1 MPERI
6 DPVAI
11 ADETRRRYLNYALS
25 VITARALPDVR
36 DGLKPVQRR
45 ILYSMYHDLH
55 LYAGERPLK
64 CAKVCGDVMGNYH
77 PHGEGAIYDTLVRM
91 AQYWVLRYPL
101 VDGEGNFGSVDGY
114 EAAANRYT
122 ECRLFAMA
130 EELMSELRQKTVQM
144 RPTYDGMREEP
155 SVLPAR
161 FPHILVNGSSGIA
174 VGMATNIPPH
184 NLNDVV
190 AACLHLIDDPDA
202 SVAQLLDR
210 LKGPDFPLGG
220 KILVDRRTLRNIY
233 EDGQGSIKIQAE
245 WKVEDT
251 AKKKQIVVT
260 SIPYAVNKGLLEEK
274 IGEIIATK
282 SLPQLLNV
290 VNESNE
296 KEGLRIALEIRPDA
310 DPEVVMAYL
319 FKHTDLQTSFAFN
332 MTCLVPAFPQIE
344 KKKAKKPDNQP
355 QETDNGIM
363 PMRPARAS
371 LKEILR
377 YFLDFRFVTVKRR
390 YEYLLEQLRAR
401 IHILEGFRIVFNALD
416 KVLELIK
423 TSQGKADAA
432 ERLMKFLKLDAV
444 QTDAILEMLLYKIA
458 RLEIKKILDEL
469 REKKAEAEEIE
480 ALLKSDR
487 KLWGVVR
494 GELEDVAKKHGD
506 RRRTRIVGEEDMPE
520 FDPEAYIVKENTN
533 VVLTRDGWIKR
544 VGRLASVEG
553 TRVREGDSVIAV
565 VPGSTLDPVVFFS
578 DEGVAY
584 TMRINEVPASAGYGE
599 PIAKFFRLDEGA
611 KLIGAAA
618 ADPRFIPNET
628 KPPSKYDPPGPYV
641 LAVTAQG
648 QVLRTPFAPFRE
660 ESTVKGRMFARL
672 NEGDKVVFAAVPLK
686 EHKSLIL
693 CSFDGRV
700 IHFPISDVPVLAGV
714 GKGVMGIK
722 LDDKDLVLGA
732 KLIRNQNDFLSVETS
747 GGKTMEFH
755 GSREIVGRGGKGFE
769 AVKRTSFT
777 QIVLGEIVLVDWEQ
791 YEEEPAAERNG
802 KHK

>member
-1 MPERI
+1 
-6 DPVAI
+6 
-11 ADETRRRYLNYALS
+11 
-25 VITARALPDVR
+25 
-36 DGLKPVQRR
+36 
-45 ILYSMYHDLH
+45 
-55 LYAGERPLK
+55 
-64 CAKVCGDVMGNYH
+64 
-77 PHGEGAIYDTLVRM
+77 
-91 AQYWVLRYPL
+91 
-101 VDGEGNFGSVDGY
+101 
-114 EAAANRYT
+114 
-122 ECRLFAMA
+122 
-130 EELMSELRQKTVQM
+130 M

-245 WKVEDT
+245 WKVEET

-282 SLPQLLNV
+282 SLPQLINV

-344 KKKAKKPDNQP
+344 KKKSKKPDNQP
-355 QETDNGIM
+355 QEADNTIM

-432 ERLMKFLKLDAV
+432 ERLMKFLKLDAI
-444 QTDAILEMLLYKIA
+444 QADAILEMLLYKIA

-520 FDPEAYIVKENTN
+520 FDPEAYIVKENK
-533 VVLTRDGWIKR
+533 I
-544 VGRLASVEG
+544 GRAHV
-553 TRVREGDSVIAV
+553 
-565 VPGSTLDPVVFFS
+565 
-578 DEGVAY
+578 
-584 TMRINEVPASAGYGE
+584 
-599 PIAKFFRLDEGA
+599 
-611 KLIGAAA
+611 
-618 ADPRFIPNET
+618 
-628 KPPSKYDPPGPYV
+628 
-641 LAVTAQG
+641 
-648 QVLRTPFAPFRE
+648 
-660 ESTVKGRMFARL
+660 
-672 NEGDKVVFAAVPLK
+672 
-686 EHKSLIL
+686 
-693 CSFDGRV
+693 
-700 IHFPISDVPVLAGV
+700 
-714 GKGVMGIK
+714 
-722 LDDKDLVLGA
+722 
-732 KLIRNQNDFLSVETS
+732 
-747 GGKTMEFH
+747 
-755 GSREIVGRGGKGFE
+755 
-769 AVKRTSFT
+769 
-777 QIVLGEIVLVDWEQ
+777 
-791 YEEEPAAERNG
+791 
-802 KHK
+802 